1 MSAKR
6 KSMKSLVSSTLIAAM
21 LSTRTRLYNTGSGAL
36 ADFPPISSLT
46 RSTSTAMARSQ
57 KMSSFNSGKLSR
69 TLDTTNRKFWK
80 NLKISRTARAGLA
93 SKTSPSGRSPQPA
106 DQPMVVIAMW
116 KKGALLA
123 VRPRRRW
130 S

>member
-21 LSTRTRLYNTGSGAL
+21 LSTRTRLYNTGRGAL
-36 ADFPPISSLT
+36 ADFLPMSSLT

-116 KKGALLA
+116 KKGNE
-123 VRPRRRW
+123 
-130 S
+130 